1 MTLVLVLIKESFM
14 LYINIRH
21 CSNNHQNPFCHYFSL
36 SSKIFSTG
44 CNIPA
49 KAITLYKTGCLAIAT
64 LIPTADVLVRQC
76 IDGQTSAYRVLY
88 ERYSKAMFNTALRI
102 VNKTADA
109 EDVLQDSFTDAFMQ
123 LSSFENKSTFGAWLK
138 QIVVFKSITLLKK
151 QRMSFVDME
160 KAEDLPDENE
170 IDEADIWYTVDMIK
184 QTVQQ
189 LPDGYRTVLSLYL
202 FEGYDHE
209 EISEILGVAQ
219 STVRTQYI
227 RAKQKL
233 LKLLKKGEVYEQ

>member
-1 MTLVLVLIKESFM
+1 M
-14 LYINIRH
+14 Y
-21 CSNNHQNPFCHYFSL
+21 
-36 SSKIFSTG
+36 
-44 CNIPA
+44 
-49 KAITLYKTGCLAIAT
+49 
-64 LIPTADVLVRQC
+64 
-76 IDGQTSAYRVLY
+76 
-88 ERYSKAMFNTALRI
+88 NTALRI

-123 LSSFENKSTFGAWLK
+123 LGSFEHKSTFGAWLK

-151 QRMSFVDME
+151 QRISFVEME
-160 KAEDLPDENE
+160 KVEDLPDENE
-170 IDEADIWYTVDMIK
+170 VDEADIWYTVDMIR
-184 QTVQQ
+184 QTTQQ

-202 FEGYDHE
+202 FEGYDHQ

-219 STVRTQYI
+219 STVRTQYV

>member
-1 MTLVLVLIKESFM
+1 
-14 LYINIRH
+14 
-21 CSNNHQNPFCHYFSL
+21 
-36 SSKIFSTG
+36 
-44 CNIPA
+44 
-49 KAITLYKTGCLAIAT
+49 
-64 LIPTADVLVRQC
+64 
-76 IDGQTSAYRVLY
+76 
-88 ERYSKAMFNTALRI
+88 MFNTALRI
-102 VNKTADA
+102 VNKVADA

-138 QIVVFKSITLLKK
+138 QIVVYKSIGHLKK

-160 KAEDLPDENE
+160 KAEDVPEENGLNEDEVS
-170 IDEADIWYTVDMIK
+170 YTVNLVK
-184 QTVQQ
+184 QKMQG

-209 EISEILGVAQ
+209 EIAEILGVAQ

-233 LKLLKKGEVYEQ
+233 LQLLKKGEVYEQ

>member
-1 MTLVLVLIKESFM
+1 MYKYTPLFKKPPKPILPTNFPSHQKYFPRHATFRQKRL
-14 LYINIRH
+14 LYIK
-21 CSNNHQNPFCHYFSL
+21 PVY
-36 SSKIFSTG
+36 
-44 CNIPA
+44 
-49 KAITLYKTGCLAIAT
+49 LAIET

-88 ERYSKAMFNTALRI
+88 ERYSKAMFNMALRI

-123 LSSFENKSTFGAWLK
+123 LSSFEHKSTFGAWLK

-151 QRMSFVDME
+151 QRISFVDME

-170 IDEADIWYTVDMIK
+170 TDEADIWYTVDMIK
-184 QTVQQ
+184 QKMQQ

>member
-1 MTLVLVLIKESFM
+1 
-14 LYINIRH
+14 
-21 CSNNHQNPFCHYFSL
+21 
-36 SSKIFSTG
+36 
-44 CNIPA
+44 
-49 KAITLYKTGCLAIAT
+49 
-64 LIPTADVLVRQC
+64 VRQC
-76 IDGQTSAYRVLY
+76 LDGKTSAYRVLY
-88 ERYSKAMFNTALRI
+88 DRYSKAMFNTALRI

-138 QIVVFKSITLLKK
+138 QIVVFKSIALLKK
-151 QRMSFVDME
+151 QRMNFVDME
-160 KAEDLPDENE
+160 KAEDLPEEKEFDET
-170 IDEADIWYTVDMIK
+170 DIWYTVDIIK
-184 QTVQQ
+184 QTMQQ

-202 FEGYDHE
+202 FEGYDQE

-219 STVRTQYI
+219 STVRTQYM